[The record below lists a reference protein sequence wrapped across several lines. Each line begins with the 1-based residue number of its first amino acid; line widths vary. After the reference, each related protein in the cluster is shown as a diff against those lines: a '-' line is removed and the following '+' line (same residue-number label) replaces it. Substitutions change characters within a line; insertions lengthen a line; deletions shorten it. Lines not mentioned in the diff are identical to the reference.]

1 MLSKKQST
9 IHLKTETFGSTD
21 AATSKSYFIIF
32 RMSVV
37 STWNA
42 IKTSVYSHRSESK
55 CNFFQLLNPS
65 GDQNH
70 QRNGQFTVVELMHEM
85 NLIQNEITSSWNSG
99 NRVESLKIIIQAA
112 NIMNHVTSDIFYP
125 IQAFAFFDLLE
136 CFSNLVRDR
145 IHHREDLKRNW
156 EFKILSIKDFV
167 PRVFLHASLLGVLY
181 DGDDYDRVAGILF
194 RMGRGFGNPIVS
206 TYFQMFS
213 LYQIGFDHFTLAS
226 KLAKSLYS
234 IDLSNLDHRMIP
246 PVRLMSYFLRK
257 YSKKQKKN
265 QNLLLIDGDI
275 YHSNSAEIISIFNS
289 TLSNLN
295 PPNISQ
301 VERNYYG
308 IMAKMT
314 SLILTRPDLEFQA
327 DEAKIISK
335 YALNLSLNHSEM
347 IKKHDAATLSLA
359 IINFT
364 VRNLKISHLGFVF
377 SFTPV
382 SSTLSTS
389 NI

>member
-21 AATSKSYFIIF
+21 AATEDSKSYFIIF

-167 PRVFLHASLLGVLY
+167 PRVFLHASLLSVLY

-257 YSKKQKKN
+257 YSKKQKKI

-289 TLSNLN
+289 TLSKLN

-327 DEAKIISK
+327 EEAKIVSK

-347 IKKHDAATLSLA
+347 IKKHEAAALSLA
-359 IINFT
+359 IINFA
-364 VRNLKISHLGFVF
+364 VRNLKISHLGIVF
-377 SFTPV
+377 FFD
-382 SSTLSTS
+382 SSE
-389 NI
+389 

>member
-136 CFSNLVRDR
+136 CFSR
-145 IHHREDLKRNW
+145 
-156 EFKILSIKDFV
+156 
-167 PRVFLHASLLGVLY
+167 
-181 DGDDYDRVAGILF
+181 DGD
-194 RMGRGFGNPIVS
+194 
-206 TYFQMFS
+206 
-213 LYQIGFDHFTLAS
+213 
-226 KLAKSLYS
+226 
-234 IDLSNLDHRMIP
+234 NLH
-246 PVRLMSYFLRK
+246 
-257 YSKKQKKN
+257 
-265 QNLLLIDGDI
+265 
-275 YHSNSAEIISIFNS
+275 
-289 TLSNLN
+289 
-295 PPNISQ
+295 
-301 VERNYYG
+301 
-308 IMAKMT
+308 
-314 SLILTRPDLEFQA
+314 
-327 DEAKIISK
+327 
-335 YALNLSLNHSEM
+335 
-347 IKKHDAATLSLA
+347 
-359 IINFT
+359 
-364 VRNLKISHLGFVF
+364 
-377 SFTPV
+377 
-382 SSTLSTS
+382 
-389 NI
+389 